1 MNRDFVFHNPTKI
14 YFGRHSMLHLED
26 ELKKYGPNVLLAYG
40 GGSIKT
46 NGIYDEVIKALN
58 NTNKNIVEFSGIMP
72 NPTLAKMKEGMELV
86 RTNKIDL
93 ILAVGG
99 GSVID
104 LAKGVSVS
112 TYARGDAFERYWL
125 KREEVD
131 NEVVPVGAILTMA
144 GTGSE
149 MNGGSV
155 ITDEK
160 RMIKVGRVF
169 TSFAFPKFAILNP
182 TYTFTVSHY
191 QMCSGI
197 FDAFSHMMEQ
207 YFSDF
212 DNPVTDYV
220 LESLM
225 RALID
230 ASDIAVK
237 NHEDYEARSNIMWIS
252 TLALNTITGL
262 GKTQDWEVHA
272 IEHQISAFT
281 NCAHGMGLAAISPAY
296 YRYILPFGLPKFKR
310 FAINVFN
317 IDPRGKTDEDVAR
330 EGIDALDKYIVSHDM
345 PNSLRKL
352 GVERTLLSKIADSV
366 SLGGGYKKLT
376 REDVY
381 AILFNAYENE

>member
-1 MNRDFVFHNPTKI
+1 MLGNFTYCNPTKL
-14 YFGRHSMLHLED
+14 YFGKDALNGLNE
-26 ELKKYGPNVLLAYG
+26 ELPKYGKNVLLVYG
-40 GGSIKT
+40 GGSIKK
-46 NGIYDEVIKALN
+46 NGIYDKVVKILKEN
-58 NTNKNIVEFSGIMP
+58 GKNIFEDSGVMP
-72 NPTLAKMKEGMELV
+72 NPTTEKLYEGIARAKKA
-86 RTNKIDL
+86 KADL

-99 GSVID
+99 GSCCD
-104 LAKGVSVS
+104 YAKALSISVNCKEDPWDK
-112 TYARGDAFERYWL
+112 YYLRFEEPSC
-125 KREEVD
+125 KII
-131 NEVVPVGAILTMA
+131 PVGCVLTMV

-230 ASDIAVK
+230 ASDIAIK
-237 NHEDYEARSNIMWIS
+237 DHEDYEARSNIMWIS